1 LFRDKLKKLRHSFG
15 GFMISRSP
23 ENPIVMRSK
32 DNGNGTVAPIPGAFS
47 EVKFDA
53 YESSFLMSYSACEN
67 PSCSC
72 TAVVVMFSDKSQR
85 RPGHS
90 RTEFGV
96 ELDVNTWQVGRLF
109 GVSSIARPLI
119 DEFVTGLNADQKEGI
134 LVKYRS
140 FREAVENAAR
150 FSVPADKVRK
160 GYMIAASEVFGVSKM
175 PDSCGLI
182 RPLFEEHQG
191 IVYRLLDYYCINP
204 SCKCGETHLSVVRAY
219 KDSAASDKPWITVR
233 LHFEGKVKVS
243 DVTGSLIPQQAVEVM
258 AEWIRKDPP
267 LLGDIEARYRRIKD
281 TGRRILARA
290 AK

>member
-1 LFRDKLKKLRHSFG
+1 
-15 GFMISRSP
+15 MISRSP
-23 ENPIVMRSK
+23 EGSIIVRSK
-32 DNGNGTVAPIPGAFS
+32 DEGTGTVAPIPGAFS

-53 YESSFLMSYSACEN
+53 HDSSFLMSYSACEN

-72 TAVVVMFSDKSQR
+72 TAVVVMFWEKSQR

-96 ELDVNTWQVGRLF
+96 ELDVNTWQVGRLL
-109 GVSSIARPLI
+109 GASSIARPLV
-119 DEFVTGLNADQKEGI
+119 DQFVTGLNADQKEDI

-140 FREAVENAAR
+140 FRQAVENAAR

-160 GYMIAASEVFGVSKM
+160 GYMVAASEVFGVSKVS
-175 PDSCGLI
+175 DSCGLT
-182 RPLFEEHQG
+182 RALLEEHQG

-204 SCKCGETHLSVVRAY
+204 SCKCGETHLSVIRAH

-243 DVTGSLIPQQAVEVM
+243 DVTGSLIPKQATEVM
-258 AEWIRKDPP
+258 AEWIRKDPT
-267 LLGDIEARYRRIKD
+267 LLGDFEARYRRIKD

>member
-1 LFRDKLKKLRHSFG
+1 
-15 GFMISRSP
+15 MISRSP
-23 ENPIVMRSK
+23 EGSIIVRSK
-32 DNGNGTVAPIPGAFS
+32 DDGTGTVAPIPGAFS

-53 YESSFLMSYSACEN
+53 HDSSFLMSYSTCEN

-72 TAVVVMFSDKSQR
+72 TAMVVMFSENSQR

-109 GVSSIARPLI
+109 GASSIARPLI
-119 DEFVTGLNADQKEGI
+119 DEFVTGLNADQKADI

-140 FREAVENAAR
+140 FRGAVENATR

-160 GYMIAASEVFGVSKM
+160 GYMVAASEVFGVSKVS
-175 PDSCGLI
+175 DSCGLT
-182 RPLFEEHQG
+182 RPLLEEHQG

-204 SCKCGETHLSVVRAY
+204 SCKCGETHLSVIRTH

-243 DVTGSLIPQQAVEVM
+243 DVTGSFIPKQAMEVM
-258 AEWIRKDPP
+258 AGWIRKDPT

>member
-1 LFRDKLKKLRHSFG
+1 
-15 GFMISRSP
+15 MISRSL
-23 ENPIVMRSK
+23 ENPIIVRSK
-32 DNGNGTVAPIPGAFS
+32 DDGNGTVAPIPGAFS

-53 YESSFLMSYSACEN
+53 HESSFLMSYSACEN

-72 TAVVVMFSDKSQR
+72 TDVVVMFSQPSQR
-85 RPGHS
+85 RTRHS

-96 ELDVNTWQVGRLF
+96 ELDVNTWQMGRLF
-109 GVSSIARPLI
+109 GASSITRPLI
-119 DEFVTGLNADQKEGI
+119 DEFVTGLNADQKQHI

-150 FSVPADKVRK
+150 FTLPANEVRT
-160 GYMIAASEVFGVSKM
+160 GYMVAASEVFGVSKVS
-175 PDSCGLI
+175 DSCGLT
-182 RPLFEEHQG
+182 RPLLAEHQG

-204 SCKCGETHLSVVRAY
+204 ACKCGETHLSVIRAY
-219 KDSAASDKPWITVR
+219 KDSAASDKPWITLR

-258 AEWIRKDPP
+258 AEWIQKDPV

-281 TGRRILARA
+281 TGRRILARE

>member
-1 LFRDKLKKLRHSFG
+1 
-15 GFMISRSP
+15 MISRSP
-23 ENPIVMRSK
+23 ENPIVVRSK
-32 DNGNGTVAPIPGAFS
+32 DDGNGTVAPIPGAFS

-53 YESSFLMSYSACEN
+53 HDSSFLMSYSACEN

-72 TAVVVMFSDKSQR
+72 TAVVVMFSEKSQR

-90 RTEFGV
+90 RPEFGV

-109 GVSSIARPLI
+109 GASSIARPLI
-119 DEFVTGLNADQKEGI
+119 DEFVTGLNADQKDDI

-140 FREAVENAAR
+140 FRQAVENAAR
-150 FSVPADKVRK
+150 FSVPADKVRN
-160 GYMIAASEVFGVSKM
+160 GYMVAASEVFGVSKVS
-175 PDSCGLI
+175 DSCGLT
-182 RPLFEEHQG
+182 RPLLEEHQG

-204 SCKCGETHLSVVRAY
+204 SCKCGETHLNVIRAH

-243 DVTGSLIPQQAVEVM
+243 DVTGSLIPEQAMEVM
-258 AEWIRKDPP
+258 AEWIRKDPTF
-267 LLGDIEARYRRIKD
+267 LGDIEVRYRRIKD
-281 TGRRILARA
+281 TGRRILARE